1 MALGVLKEIRK
12 IYSSVNAN
20 EIRALAHQD
29 LSVGVLASCEEAYRE
44 MESFLAPASLPEP
57 ARNEA
62 RWKIHRVAHPITGA
76 PPDNADFIL
85 VEPGLAVPYKG
96 YTFDTLYP
104 TAAIANILTDHEG
117 KELAI
122 ASYFP
127 AFRRAVA
134 DNIIN
139 RVAGENALFSLVTA
153 LPNIVPSMLD
163 LPWAVGEFASDTA
176 FLTMNQIRM
185 ALLMAAAHNRVTG
198 YKEQRMEIAAI
209 AGGAFGWRALAREL
223 VGKIPLGGGL
233 IPKAAVAYAGT
244 YVVGLG
250 LEKINRN
257 GQGLSKWEKREA
269 YAAALE
275 KGREVARSLAPS
287 FIKRS

>member
-1 MALGVLKEIRK
+1 MALSVLKEIRK
-12 IYSSVNAN
+12 IYSSVNAS
-20 EIRALAHQD
+20 EIRSQAHQD
-29 LSVGVLASCEEAYRE
+29 LSVGLVAASEEAFRE
-44 MESFLAPASLPEP
+44 MEFFLAPASLPEA
-57 ARNEA
+57 ARNETM
-62 RWKIHRVAHPITGA
+62 WKIHRVTGV

-85 VEPGLAVPYKG
+85 VEPGLALPFKG
-96 YTFDTLYP
+96 YTFDKIYP
-104 TAAIANILTDHEG
+104 SATISKILTDHES

-127 AFRRAVA
+127 AFRRTVA

-139 RVAGENALFSLVTA
+139 RVAGENALFSLLTA

-185 ALLMAAAHNRVTG
+185 ALLMAAAHNRITG
-198 YKEQRMEIAAI
+198 YKEQKMEIAAI
-209 AGGAFGWRALAREL
+209 AGGAFGWRAIAREL

-257 GQGLSKWEKREA
+257 GEGLTKWEKREA
-269 YAAALE
+269 YASALE

>member
-1 MALGVLKEIRK
+1 MALSVLKEIRK
-12 IYSSVNAN
+12 IYSSVNAA
-20 EIRALAHQD
+20 EIRSQARQD
-29 LSVGVLASCEEAYRE
+29 LSVGLMATSEDAFHE
-44 MESFLAPASLPEP
+44 METFLAPLWLSEAT
-57 ARNEA
+57 RNEA
-62 RWKIHRVAHPITGA
+62 LWKIHRVTGA
-76 PPDNADFIL
+76 PPENADFIL
-85 VEPGLAVPYKG
+85 CEPGVAVPRGG
-96 YTFDTLYP
+96 YTFSLASP
-104 TAAIANILTDHEG
+104 SAAIARIVSEHEG

-122 ASYFP
+122 ASSFP
-127 AFRRAVA
+127 AFRRTVA
-134 DNIIN
+134 DNVIH

-153 LPNIVPSMLD
+153 LPNVVPSMLD

-198 YKEQRMEIAAI
+198 YREQKLEIAAI

-233 IPKAAVAYAGT
+233 IPKAAVAFAGT

-257 GQGLSKWEKREA
+257 GEGLSKWEKREA

-275 KGREVARSLAPS
+275 KGREVARSLAPA
-287 FIKRS
+287 FMKRS

>member
-1 MALGVLKEIRK
+1 MALSVLKEIRK

-20 EIRALAHQD
+20 EIRSLARQD
-29 LSVGVLASCEEAYRE
+29 LSVGLMAMSEGSFRE
-44 MESFLAPASLPEP
+44 LESFLAPPSLPEQ

-62 RWKIHRVAHPITGA
+62 LWKIHRVAGA
-76 PPDNADFIL
+76 PPENADFVL
-85 VEPGLAVPYKG
+85 CEPGIVLPPKG
-96 YTFDTLYP
+96 YIFDVMNP
-104 TAAIANILTDHEG
+104 APAIARILADHEG

-122 ASYFP
+122 ASRFP
-127 AFRRAVA
+127 AFRRTLS
-134 DNIIN
+134 DNIIH

-153 LPNIVPSMLD
+153 LPNVVPSMLD

-198 YKEQRMEIAAI
+198 YKEQKMEIAAI

-233 IPKAAVAYAGT
+233 IPKAAVAFAGT
-244 YVVGLG
+244 FVVGLG

-257 GQGLSKWEKREA
+257 GEGLSKW
-269 YAAALE
+269 
-275 KGREVARSLAPS
+275 
-287 FIKRS
+287 